1 MNEIKLGEEML
12 RETEGLQPHT
22 ADLVARSITRGR
34 SLNRRRRL
42 GQGLAV
48 LSVVGVI
55 GMGTAVIAPMFN
67 AGQGAAHNNAPASS
81 GAPKV
86 VAHGFGVP
94 ASQMAGTLS
103 ALLPAGA
110 KSELA
115 DWSDNGTGSGR
126 KLSVGNASSAK
137 HDLQLKYERA
147 LKSVNAKKETSFRA
161 GSLVYDDGRGAAEI
175 QVLVQPSVSDAKAG
189 TLDAIAASPEYPDAR
204 QAADAVVSNIVTF
217 HSPTGF
223 DISLTAY
230 NAATEKGQ
238 GHTRALPPL
247 TVGQLTSIAR
257 NPTWVH

>member
-22 ADLVARSITRGR
+22 ADLVARGITRGR
-34 SLNRRRRL
+34 TLNRRRRL

-55 GMGTAVIAPMFN
+55 GVGTAVIAPMFN
-67 AGQGAAHNNAPASS
+67 AGHGATHNNAPASS

-110 KSELA
+110 KAELVN
-115 DWSDNGTGSGR
+115 WSDNGKGSGN
-126 KLSVGNASSAK
+126 KLAGNASRAK
-137 HDLQLKYERA
+137 HDLQLKYELA
-147 LKSVNAKKETSFRA
+147 MKSNDSKKETSFRA

-189 TLDAIAASPEYPDAR
+189 TVDAIAASPEYPDAR
-204 QAADAVVSNIVTF
+204 QAADGVVSNIVTF

-230 NAATEKGQ
+230 NGAAEKGQ
-238 GHTRALPPL
+238 AHSRALPPL